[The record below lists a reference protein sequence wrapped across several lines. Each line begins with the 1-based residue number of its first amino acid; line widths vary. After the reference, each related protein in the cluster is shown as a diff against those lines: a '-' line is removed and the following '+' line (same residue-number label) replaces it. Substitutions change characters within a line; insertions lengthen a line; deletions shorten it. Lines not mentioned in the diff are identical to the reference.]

1 MRKKILLSLLALV
14 FLFVVTGCGN
24 KDTENDNTGDNTN
37 NTNVVEDNT
46 QTSSDTEWN
55 LFSDDSK
62 TVFENTNTKYVFYHT
77 GETITAYHTYVDYND
92 AATAAA
98 AYAVF
103 QQQGVED
110 ADKVYLQGRYVVFEW
125 NKSTYEDMTTS
136 TLKLAYSYM
145 KELKK
150 N

>member
-1 MRKKILLSLLALV
+1 MKKKILLSLLALV

-55 LFSDDSK
+55 LFSDDNK

-103 QQQGVED
+103 QQQGVDD